1 MYHTKKPYTWVYGQ
15 LIFWV
20 EVLTQCCL
28 EIASWPFSSS
38 NFAATFSSISSNE
51 NTWKDF
57 LVGLFKLSPALG
69 MICVNKNMHLAMQ
82 HPSSGAM
89 TAGPT
94 DTSEILIPMPM
105 PGQEPSTYICL
116 SPAKIAD
123 FMHPKWERC
132 IVINSLVFV
141 VVCKNILYCLN
152 LEPASNK
159 KRMTGYIKNPHTNIF
174 IGQTGFGKTQLVL
187 ELIEKE

>member
-1 MYHTKKPYTWVYGQ
+1 MGSSFSGSRYLHSVVSKLHLDLFHLQTSPQLFLLYHQMKTHEK
-15 LIFWV
+15 IFWWV
-20 EVLTQCCL
+20 
-28 EIASWPFSSS
+28 F
-38 NFAATFSSISSNE
+38 
-51 NTWKDF
+51 
-57 LVGLFKLSPALG
+57 FKLSPALG

-94 DTSEILIPMPM
+94 DRSEILIPMPM
-105 PGQEPSTYICL
+105 PGQEPSMYICL

-132 IVINSLVFV
+132 IVINSLIFV